1 MARDLKP
8 KHKFCRK
15 YGQKLCDSPKCP
27 VTKRSY
33 AAGVHGPSKRQGKQ
47 SVYGKQLFEKQK
59 AKQLY
64 GLLEKQ
70 FSNYVAEAS
79 SKIGDTSKF
88 LVNYL
93 ESRLDNVIYRMG
105 LASSRRAARQL
116 VSHGHITVN
125 GKKVDVPSYR
135 VRVGEEIALTEKS
148 KSSPLF
154 VKITE
159 KLAKLEAPGW
169 LGLDPKKIGAK
180 ILNAPTTE
188 EPGYDAKSIVEFYSR

>member
-33 AAGVHGPSKRQGKQ
+33 SAGVHGPSKKHTKQ

-79 SKIGDTSKF
+79 NKTGDTSKF

-93 ESRLDNVIYRMG
+93 ESRLDNVIYRAG
-105 LASSRRAARQL
+105 LASSRRAGRQL
-116 VSHGHITVN
+116 VSHGHILVN
-125 GKKVDVPSYR
+125 GKKLDIPSYR
-135 VRVGEEIALTEKS
+135 VRVGEEISLSDKS
-148 KSSPLF
+148 KASALF
-154 VKITE
+154 EKISE
-159 KLAKLEAPGW
+159 KLSKVEAPGW
-169 LGLDPKKIGAK
+169 LGLDPKKVSAK
-180 ILNAPTTE
+180 VLNAPTVDD
-188 EPGYDAKSIVEFYSR
+188 PGYDAKSIIEFYSR

>member
-27 VTKRSY
+27 VIKRSY

-79 SKIGDTSKF
+79 GKTGDTANF

-105 LASSRRAARQL
+105 LASSRRASRQL
-116 VSHGHITVN
+116 VSHGHILVN
-125 GKKVDVPSYR
+125 GKKVNIPSYR
-135 VRVGEEIALTEKS
+135 VRVGEQVALAEKS
-148 KSSPLF
+148 KTSPLF
-154 VKITE
+154 LKMSE

-169 LGLDPKKIGAK
+169 LGLEAK
-180 ILNAPTTE
+180 NLSAKVLNAPTSN
-188 EPGYDAKSIVEFYSR
+188 EPGYDAKSIIEFYSR

>member
-33 AAGVHGPSKRQGKQ
+33 PAGVHGPNKRGNKQ

-70 FSNYVAEAS
+70 FANYVAEAS
-79 SKIGDTSKF
+79 SKVGDTSKF

-116 VSHGHITVN
+116 VSHGHITIN

-135 VRVGEEIALTEKS
+135 VRVGEEVALAEKS
-148 KSSPLF
+148 KTSPLF

-159 KLAKLEAPGW
+159 KLSKFEAPGW
-169 LGLDPKKIGAK
+169 LGLDSKKVGAK
-180 ILNAPTTE
+180 VLNAPTAE
-188 EPGYDAKSIVEFYSR
+188 EPGYDAKSIIEFYSR

>member
-15 YGQKLCDSPKCP
+15 YGLKLCDSPKCP

-33 AAGVHGPSKRQGKQ
+33 APGVHGNSKKHTKQ

-79 SKIGDTSKF
+79 NKTGDTAKF

-93 ESRLDNVIYRMG
+93 ESRLDNVMYRTG
-105 LASSRRAARQL
+105 LASSRRAGRQL
-116 VSHGHITVN
+116 VSHGHVLVN
-125 GKKVDVPSYR
+125 GKKVNIPSYR
-135 VRVGEEIALTEKS
+135 VRVGEEIALAEKS
-148 KSSPLF
+148 KGRPLF
-154 VKITE
+154 AKISE
-159 KLAKLEAPGW
+159 KLAKVEAPGW
-169 LGLDPKKIGAK
+169 LGLDSKKVSAK
-180 ILNAPTTE
+180 VLNAPTVDD
-188 EPGYDAKSIVEFYSR
+188 PGYDAKSIIEFYSR

>member
-8 KHKFCRK
+8 KHKLCRK

-33 AAGVHGPSKRQGKQ
+33 PAGVHGPNKKHHKQ

-64 GLLEKQ
+64 GLLERQ

-79 SKIGDTSKF
+79 NKTGDTGKF

-93 ESRLDNVIYRMG
+93 ESRLDNVIYRTG
-105 LASSRRAARQL
+105 LASSRRASRQL
-116 VSHGHITVN
+116 VSHGHVLVN
-125 GKKVDVPSYR
+125 GKKVDIPSYR
-135 VRVGEEIALTEKS
+135 VRVGEEIALSEKS
-148 KSSPLF
+148 KTSPLF
-154 VKITE
+154 AKVTE
-159 KLAKLEAPGW
+159 TLSKVDAPGW
-169 LGLDPKKIGAK
+169 LGLDPKKVSAK
-180 ILNAPTTE
+180 VLNDPTSDD
-188 EPGYDAKSIVEFYSR
+188 PGYDAKSIIEFYSR

>member
-33 AAGVHGPSKRQGKQ
+33 PAGVHGPSKRQGKQ

-79 SKIGDTSKF
+79 KKTGNTSEI

-116 VSHGHITVN
+116 VSHGHILIN
-125 GKKVDVPSYR
+125 NKKVDVPSYR
-135 VRVGEEIALTEKS
+135 VRVGEEVALAEKS
-148 KSSPLF
+148 KASPLF

-159 KLAKLEAPGW
+159 KLSKVEAPGW
-169 LGLDPKKIGAK
+169 LGLDAKKVGAK
-180 ILNAPTTE
+180 VLNAPTAA
-188 EPGYDAKSIVEFYSR
+188 EPGYDAKSIIEFYSR

>member
-33 AAGVHGPSKRQGKQ
+33 SAGVHGPSKRQGKQ

-70 FSNYVAEAS
+70 FANYVAEAS
-79 SKIGDTSKF
+79 GKIGDTSKF

-125 GKKVDVPSYR
+125 GKKVDIASYR
-135 VRVGEEIALTEKS
+135 VRVGEEVALAEKS

-159 KLAKLEAPGW
+159 KLGKFEAPGW
-169 LGLDPKKIGAK
+169 LGLDAKKVGAK
-180 ILNAPTTE
+180 VLNAPTSD
-188 EPGYDAKSIVEFYSR
+188 EPGYDAKSIIEFYSR

>member
-1 MARDLKP
+1 MARDLRP
-8 KHKFCRK
+8 KHKLCRK

-33 AAGVHGPSKRQGKQ
+33 PAGVHGPNKRHTKQ

-79 SKIGDTSKF
+79 KKTGDTSNF

-105 LASSRRAARQL
+105 LASSRRAGRQL

-125 GKKVDVPSYR
+125 GKKVDIPSFR
-135 VRVGEEIALTEKS
+135 VRVSEEIGLAEKS
-148 KSSPLF
+148 KTSPLF
-154 VKITE
+154 EKITE
-159 KLAKLEAPGW
+159 KLSKVEAPGW
-169 LGLDPKKIGAK
+169 LGLDPKKVSAK
-180 ILNAPTTE
+180 VLNSPTTDD
-188 EPGYDAKSIVEFYSR
+188 PGFMAKSIIEFYSR

>member
-1 MARDLKP
+1 MARDLRP
-8 KHKFCRK
+8 KHKLCRK

-27 VTKRSY
+27 VTKRAY
-33 AAGVHGPSKRQGKQ
+33 PAGVHGPSKKHTKQ

-79 SKIGDTSKF
+79 HKTGDTGKF

-93 ESRLDNVIYRMG
+93 ESRLDNIIYRTG
-105 LASSRRAARQL
+105 LASSRRAGRQL
-116 VSHGHITVN
+116 VSHGHILVN
-125 GKKVDVPSYR
+125 GKKVDIPSYR
-135 VRVGEEIALTEKS
+135 VRVGEEIALSDKS

-154 VKITE
+154 
-159 KLAKLEAPGW
+159 AKVSETLSKMQAPGW
-169 LGLDPKKIGAK
+169 LGIDSKKASVK
-180 ILNAPTTE
+180 ILNAPTADD
-188 EPGYDAKSIVEFYSR
+188 PGYDAKSIIEFYSR